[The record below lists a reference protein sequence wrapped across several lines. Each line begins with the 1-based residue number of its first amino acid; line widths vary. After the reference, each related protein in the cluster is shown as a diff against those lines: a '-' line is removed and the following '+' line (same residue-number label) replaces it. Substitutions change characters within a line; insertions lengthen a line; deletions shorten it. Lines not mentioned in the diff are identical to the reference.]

1 MRSRL
6 TVAMVLVVAGA
17 LLLAGL
23 GSLLLVRQSTLN
35 GDVSALSTEASK
47 VASLLA
53 ADTNAGKRGVTIAS
67 EAGTIR
73 QATSP
78 FTTSSSFLLVE
89 PGGSV
94 TTYPPSA
101 AGGSSAAV
109 SALVALASEPQISSD
124 LLAGDLVSG
133 SRGTTAFAL
142 VPLPVKPAA
151 LANNGIPSGSKVALG
166 MTTDVKLPAGI
177 GIYFLFAGGLCLV
190 VAGVVATLLAGRF
203 SRPLTLA
210 VRTTRRIAAGDLDAR
225 MPIERASPE
234 LAQLGESINAM
245 AADLARARAT
255 ERQFV
260 LSISHDLRTP
270 LTSIRGYA
278 EAIADGAAPD
288 PVHAASVIASEAG
301 RLERL
306 FQDLLDLA
314 RLDAKRFAIDVRR
327 VDLPEVAVGAAEGLR
342 RRFEE
347 AQIALTVDPP
357 AGELVVA
364 ADPDRLA
371 QIVTNLLENARK
383 YARSNARV
391 AVVPVPTDPQLVA
404 LLVED
409 DGPGIPEADL
419 PHVFERFF
427 TGSGRERVRS
437 GTGLGLAIV
446 AELVQA
452 MGGDVI
458 ALSPTSRSGGTRIVV
473 RLRRWSGPAGEP
485 ALPARPPAPSIGAAP
500 AAPDAAGQR

>member
-17 LLLAGL
+17 LLLTGL
-23 GSLLLVRQSTLN
+23 GSLLLARQSALHN
-35 GDVSALSTEASK
+35 DVNVLSTEAVK
-47 VASLLA
+47 VASLVTPTNTAKLHLSI
-53 ADTNAGKRGVTIAS
+53 ADEAS
-67 EAGTIR
+67 LIR
-73 QATSP
+73 QATLP
-78 FTTSSSFLLVE
+78 FTTTSTFLIIE

-94 TTYPPSA
+94 TTYPLPA
-101 AGGSSAAV
+101 TGRTSSADA
-109 SALVALASEPQISSD
+109 ALVKLASETQLSSD

-133 SRGTTAFAL
+133 SRGTSAFAI
-142 VPLPVKPAA
+142 VPLPVRAA
-151 LANNGIPSGSKVALG
+151 GLASLGAPSGSKVALG

-177 GIYFLFAGGLCLV
+177 GLYFLLAGGLCLV
-190 VAGVVATLLAGRF
+190 VAGFVATLLAGRF

-245 AADLARARAT
+245 AADLARSRAT

-288 PVHAASVIASEAG
+288 PVHAAKVIASEAG

-327 VDLPEVAVGAAEGLR
+327 VYLREVAAGAAEGLR
-342 RRFEE
+342 GRFEE
-347 AQIALTVDPP
+347 GHIALTVDAS

-371 QIVTNLLENARK
+371 QVVTNLLENARK
-383 YARSNARV
+383 FAGSNVRV

-427 TGSGRERVRS
+427 TGSERQRARS

-452 MGGDVI
+452 MGGDVT

-473 RLRRWSGPAGEP
+473 QLRRWSGPAP
-485 ALPARPPAPSIGAAP
+485 
-500 AAPDAAGQR
+500 Q